1 MSKKSVSESSDVAEG
16 RVAPPVTMNKRI
28 KVIRE
33 VLNMTQVNFSRVLA
47 LSSGYLAGVETEK
60 RKVNGRII
68 KLICSSFKVSERWL
82 RTGEGGMFDELTDP
96 IFTKLEG
103 LFKELSPQ
111 YQKYIFKQIDLLLEI
126 QNHGV
131 AEETA

>member
-1 MSKKSVSESSDVAEG
+1 MNKKVVSESSDG
-16 RVAPPVTMNKRI
+16 TTGPDSPPVTTNRRI
-28 KVIRE
+28 KLLRE
-33 VLNMTQVNFSRVLA
+33 ALEMTQVNFSRVLS

-68 KLICSSFKVSERWL
+68 KLICSSFGVNEQWL
-82 RTGEGGMFDELTDP
+82 RTGEGGMFDEITDP
-96 IFTKLEG
+96 VFMKLEG

-126 QNHGV
+126 QNQG
-131 AEETA
+131 ERL